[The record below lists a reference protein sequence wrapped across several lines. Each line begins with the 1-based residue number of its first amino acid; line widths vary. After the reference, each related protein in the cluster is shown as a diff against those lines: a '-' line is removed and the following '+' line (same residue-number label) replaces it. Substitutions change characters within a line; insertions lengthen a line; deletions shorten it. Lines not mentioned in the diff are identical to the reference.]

1 MKTGKKVTLQQ
12 TTSAAFAV
20 QKELFKVGL
29 WYRLRSAP
37 TEIFKTF
44 RGCLCKKDID
54 KYKVY
59 VTLLPQQ
66 LVHCRRLCFAASGQY

>member
-1 MKTGKKVTLQQ
+1 MHTITVAIIKDF
-12 TTSAAFAV
+12 S
-20 QKELFKVGL
+20 
-29 WYRLRSAP
+29 YRLRSAP

-66 LVHCRRLCFAASGQY
+66 LVHCRRMCFAASGQY